1 MTELP
6 DEPTGA
12 RRRRRNREPFIPAA
26 GGVAALVVCVVALAA
41 LVLVKP
47 HHRTEH
53 TRTKADSTSHTT
65 KGPTTTLPAT
75 TTTTVDVGALPQT
88 PNEPVASDPAN
99 QARAKVLFDAI
110 VADRPD
116 DALPAFFPKSA
127 YLQVKQLADP
137 ASDYDNRLIAQ
148 FRADITALH
157 AAVVP
162 AGQAAAPT
170 FVRLDVVK
178 TPVWVKPGVESNK
191 GSYWRVYDSLLRYTV
206 NGVAKSVPIKSM
218 ISWRGQWYVVHLV
231 AIK

>member
-12 RRRRRNREPFIPAA
+12 RRRRRREPLIPPA
-26 GGVAALVVCVVALAA
+26 GGLAALVVCVVALAA
-41 LVLVKP
+41 LLLVKP
-47 HHRTEH
+47 HHRAEH
-53 TRTKADSTSHTT
+53 TRTTPDSTSHTA

-75 TTTTVDVGALPQT
+75 TTTIDVGALTQT
-88 PNEPVASDPAN
+88 PDEPVASDPAN

-110 VADRPD
+110 VAGRPD

-157 AAVVP
+157 ATVVP
-162 AGQAAAPT
+162 AGQSAAPT